1 MVMASMVPFYACE
14 SMHACTYRVAERVF
28 YMVPT
33 PGTRERVLAHSRS
46 AEAATATH
54 LYKDSD

>member
-1 MVMASMVPFYACE
+1 MVPFYACE